1 MIDSSEKTSMDR
13 FADLREKVLPL
24 LCPYAKKV
32 SVFGSFARG
41 EDTPESDIDLLV
53 EFKPRE
59 MRPHLGF
66 KWFGL
71 WDELEEILGR
81 KVDLV
86 SESALSPYVRK
97 HVEREMVLLY
107 EEG

>member
-1 MIDSSEKTSMDR
+1 MDSTDR

-24 LCPYAKKV
+24 LRPYIKRI
-32 SVFGSFARG
+32 SVFGSYARG

-53 EFKPRE
+53 ELKPPE
-59 MRPHLGF
+59 LCPHLGF

-86 SESALSPYVRK
+86 TESALSPYVRPY
-97 HVEREMVLLY
+97 VEKDLLLLY
-107 EEG
+107 EER

>member
-1 MIDSSEKTSMDR
+1 
-13 FADLREKVLPL
+13 L
-24 LCPYAKKV
+24 LYPYVKKV
-32 SVFGSFARG
+32 YVFGSFARG
-41 EDTPESDIDLLV
+41 ELTPDSDIDILV
-53 EFKPRE
+53 ELKPRDQ
-59 MRPHLGF
+59 RLRLGF

-86 SESALSPYVRK
+86 SESALSPYVRP
-97 HVEREMVLLY
+97 HVERDLVLLY

>member
-1 MIDSSEKTSMDR
+1 MDR
-13 FADLREKVLPL
+13 FAELREKVLPL
-24 LCPYAKKV
+24 LYPYVKRV
-32 SVFGSFARG
+32 YVFGSFARG
-41 EDTPESDIDLLV
+41 ELTPYSDIDILV
-53 EFKPRE
+53 ELKPRDQ
-59 MRPHLGF
+59 RPRLGF

-86 SESALSPYVRK
+86 SESALSPYVRP
-97 HVEREMVLLY
+97 HVERDLVLLY

>member
-1 MIDSSEKTSMDR
+1 MDR
-13 FADLREKVLPL
+13 FAELREKVLPL
-24 LCPYAKKV
+24 LYPYVKRV
-32 SVFGSFARG
+32 CVFGSFARG
-41 EDTPESDIDLLV
+41 ELTPDSDIDILV
-53 EFKPRE
+53 ELKPRDQ
-59 MRPHLGF
+59 RPRLGF

-86 SESALSPYVRK
+86 SESALSPYVRP
-97 HVEREMVLLY
+97 HMERDLVLLY

>member
-1 MIDSSEKTSMDR
+1 MDR
-13 FADLREKVLPL
+13 FADLSEKVLPL
-24 LCPYAKKV
+24 LHPYVKRV
-32 SVFGSFARG
+32 YVFGSFARG
-41 EDTPESDIDLLV
+41 ELTPDSDIDILV
-53 EFKPRE
+53 ELKPRDQ
-59 MRPHLGF
+59 RPRLGF

-86 SESALSPYVRK
+86 SESALSPYVRP
-97 HVEREMVLLY
+97 HVVRDLVLLY

>member
-1 MIDSSEKTSMDR
+1 MLL
-13 FADLREKVLPL
+13 LRPHV
-24 LCPYAKKV
+24 KKV

-53 EFKPRE
+53 QLKPRE

-71 WDELEEILGR
+71 WDEARRNSRQEE
-81 KVDLV
+81 DLV

-97 HVEREMVLLY
+97 HGKRNGAIV
-107 EEG
+107 

>member
-1 MIDSSEKTSMDR
+1 
-13 FADLREKVLPL
+13 L
-24 LCPYAKKV
+24 LYPYVKKAYI
-32 SVFGSFARG
+32 FGSFARG
-41 EDTPESDIDLLV
+41 ELTPDSDIDILV
-53 EFKPRE
+53 ELKPRDQ
-59 MRPHLGF
+59 RPCLGF

-86 SESALSPYVRK
+86 SESVLSPYVRPY
-97 HVEREMVLLY
+97 VEIDLVLLY